1 MELTITFLM
10 GAYNAESDEDNMSE
24 FVNINLKNLVNQNH
38 VKTWAIFL
46 YKFNSRKI
54 AIIICL

>member
-1 MELTITFLM
+1 M

-38 VKTWAIFL
+38 VKKNLSNLLI
-46 YKFNSRKI
+46 
-54 AIIICL
+54 

>member
-1 MELTITFLM
+1 M